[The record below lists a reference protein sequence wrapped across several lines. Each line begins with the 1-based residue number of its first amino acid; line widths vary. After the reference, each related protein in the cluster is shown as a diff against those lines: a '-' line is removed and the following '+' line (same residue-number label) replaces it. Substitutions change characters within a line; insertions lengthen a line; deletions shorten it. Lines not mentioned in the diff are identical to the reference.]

1 MKKRIGLLLVLTIF
15 MGVMA
20 GCGKSSDSKSENT
33 TSKEESSSK
42 EGNTAYPRTYKDA
55 TGNEVVIKEEPKKI
69 AVGYLPYWE
78 FLLALGQPPVAAVAA
93 ENYTKTWDPFKNY
106 DTKSVIDL
114 GEKDINL
121 EKLAEVQPDL
131 ILVPASDTGIENLKK
146 IAPVIVLDEKV
157 RMDWRYGIKEIGK
170 IINKTQVAEEKVNE
184 IEKKIS
190 DARVKLQ
197 EKYKNETVAVISLMK
212 KNGYYCAKRP
222 DFFDPNTGLGLNA
235 PEGYPSENKYEQ
247 ISMEALS
254 KMNPDH
260 IFLAVF
266 DGSEGLADDLKNDPV
281 WKSLKAVKENKVH
294 TLDGAAHATSI
305 LATEYA
311 VNAIVDD
318 LLN

>member
-1 MKKRIGLLLVLTIF
+1 MKKIIGLVLALSIL
-15 MGVMA
+15 MGAMV
-20 GCGKSSDSKSENT
+20 GCSTSSDSKLENN
-33 TSKEESSSK
+33 TSKEDVSNK
-42 EGNTAYPRTYKDA
+42 EGNTAYPLTYKDA

-78 FLLALGQPPVAAVAA
+78 FLIALGQPPVAAIAA

-114 GEKDINL
+114 GQKEINL

-131 ILVPASDTGIENLKK
+131 ILVPANESGIENLKK
-146 IAPVIVLDEKV
+146 IAPVIVLDENV

-170 IINKTQVAEEKVNE
+170 IINKTQVAEEKINE

-222 DFFDPNTGLGLNA
+222 DFFDPNTGLGLTP
-235 PEGYPSENKYEQ
+235 PEGYPNENKYEQ

-266 DGSEGLADDLKNDPV
+266 DGNEGFVDDVKKDPV
-281 WKSLKAVKENKVH
+281 WNSLKAVKENNVH
-294 TLDGAAHATSI
+294 ILDGAAHATSI

-311 VNAIVDD
+311 VNTIVDD